1 MHIILLSFIA
11 LSQMNMKEKDA
22 MKRVVCFAL
31 ALLLL
36 GPCRA
41 WADMAERVPAVA
53 AARTVTAEGALT
65 LSAPSAVLMEKET
78 GAVLYEKNAREPGF
92 PASITKIMTM
102 LLIIE
107 AMESGAIGPD
117 DVVTASARAASFG
130 GSCVYLEAGEQMS
143 VREMLKCIAV
153 VSANDCAVAMAEQLC
168 GTEEVFV
175 RKMNERARELGMQ
188 NTHFSNCTGLFDDG
202 EHFTTAYDV
211 ALMSRELI
219 KHDAI
224 KEYTTIWMDSIRGG
238 SFELSNTNKL
248 VYWYPGCAGLKT
260 GYTSTA
266 RFCLSA
272 TAERDGAEY
281 IAVVMH
287 ADSSDARNQ
296 DAETLLNYAFANY
309 RLLPLAEA
317 RLPESL
323 PVELGARGTVPLYL
337 EGPGTLVA
345 PRGGEPEY
353 SLRLPSQVSAPVQE
367 GARLGLLTVRLG
379 GKTLAELP
387 VCAGEAVG
395 RLGYGGMLRRLAG
408 SLVGL

>member
-53 AARTVTAEGALT
+53 AARTVAAEGALT

-248 VYWYPGCAGLKT
+248 VYWYPGCTGLKT

-367 GARLGLLTVRLG
+367 GDRLGLLTVRLG

>member
-1 MHIILLSFIA
+1 MTWSP
-11 LSQMNMKEKDA
+11 
-22 MKRVVCFAL
+22 RV
-31 ALLLL
+31 
-36 GPCRA
+36 
-41 WADMAERVPAVA
+41 
-53 AARTVTAEGALT
+53 
-65 LSAPSAVLMEKET
+65 
-78 GAVLYEKNAREPGF
+78 N
-92 PASITKIMTM
+92 
-102 LLIIE
+102 
-107 AMESGAIGPD
+107 
-117 DVVTASARAASFG
+117 AASFG

-143 VREMLKCIAV
+143 VRDMLKCIAV
-153 VSANDCAVAMAEQLC
+153 VSANDCAVAMAEHLC

-175 RKMNERARELGMQ
+175 QKMNERAKELGMQ

-219 KHDAI
+219 RHEAVKA
-224 KEYTTIWMDSIRGG
+224 YTTIWMDSIRGG

-248 VYWYPGCAGLKT
+248 VYWYPGCTGLKT

-266 RFCLSA
+266 LFCLSA
-272 TAERDGAEY
+272 TAQRDGAEY

-287 ADSSDARNQ
+287 AETSDARNR

-317 RLPESL
+317 GLPERL
-323 PVELGARGTVPLYL
+323 PVELGARDTVPLSL
-337 EGPGTLVA
+337 AGPGKLVV

-353 SLRLPSQVSAPVQE
+353 ALRLLPQVAAPVRKGDQ
-367 GARLGLLTVRLG
+367 LGTLTVRLG

-387 VCAGEAVG
+387 VCAGEAVP

>member
-1 MHIILLSFIA
+1 
-11 LSQMNMKEKDA
+11 

-36 GPCRA
+36 GHGRA
-41 WADMAERVPAVA
+41 WAETP
-53 AARTVTAEGALT
+53 ESALK

-107 AMESGAIGPD
+107 AMESGALGEE
-117 DVVTASARAASFG
+117 DVVTASERAASFG

-143 VREMLKCIAV
+143 VRDMLKCIAV
-153 VSANDCAVAMAEQLC
+153 VSANDCAVAMAEHLC
-168 GTEEVFV
+168 GTEEVLV
-175 RKMNERARELGMQ
+175 QKMNERAKELGMQ

-219 KHDAI
+219 RHEAVKA
-224 KEYTTIWMDSIRGG
+224 YTTIWMDSIRGG

-248 VYWYPGCAGLKT
+248 VYWYPGCTGLKT

-266 RFCLSA
+266 LFCLSA
-272 TAERDGAEY
+272 TAQRDGAEY

-287 ADSSDARNQ
+287 SETSDARNR

-317 RLPESL
+317 GLPERL
-323 PVELGARGTVPLYL
+323 PVELGARDTVPLSL
-337 EGPGTLVA
+337 AGPGKLVV

-353 SLRLPSQVSAPVQE
+353 ALRLLPQVAAPVRK
-367 GARLGLLTVRLG
+367 GDRLGTLTVRLG

-387 VCAGEAVG
+387 VCAGEAVP

>member
-1 MHIILLSFIA
+1 MHIILLSFIP

-211 ALMSRELI
+211 ALMARELI

-248 VYWYPGCAGLKT
+248 VYWYPGCTGLKT

-367 GARLGLLTVRLG
+367 GDRLGLLTVRLG